1 MISYGLKDRVICIT
15 GGASGIGRAAAL
27 AAAADG
33 AHVAVIDQKQEAID
47 AVMEE
52 IRALGVKAAGHA
64 LDVRDGAATRVAAER
79 VEAELGPVYGLFCSA
94 GISRTSPAEKLAE
107 DDFDAVMDVNVK
119 GVVLSCREFGQ
130 AMIARGAGAIVLVG
144 SIDGLGG
151 HPGRIHYVSSKF
163 AVAGVTKNLALEWG
177 RYGLRVNSVM
187 PGFVDT
193 PLLRANMP
201 EGYIRNVVY
210 DRTPL
215 GRMAQA
221 EEIASVAMMLM
232 SDAASYMNGA
242 IVPVDGGMTAG
253 YLTRAR
259 GGDYAS
265 MGLLRDGVYSE

>member
-33 AHVAVIDQKQEAID
+33 AHVAVIDQRQVDID
-47 AVMEE
+47 RVLDE
-52 IRALGVKAAGHA
+52 IRAHGVKAVGHA
-64 LDVRDGAATRVAAER
+64 LDVRDGAATRAAAAA
-79 VEAELGPVYGLFCSA
+79 VEAGLGPVWGLFCSA
-94 GISRTSPAEKLAE
+94 GISRTAPAEKLAE
-107 DDFDAVMDVNVK
+107 EDFDAVMDVNVK

-130 AMIARGAGAIVLVG
+130 AMIARGRGAIVLVG

-177 RYGLRVNSVM
+177 RHGVRVNSVM

-201 EGYIRNVVY
+201 EGYIRNVVF

-221 EEIASVAMMLM
+221 AEIAAVALMMM
-232 SDAASYMNGA
+232 SDGASYMNGA

-253 YLTRAR
+253 YLTRAQ

-265 MGLLRDGVYSE
+265 MALLRDGIYTE